1 MSCTDCKTYSM
12 ERPGIRRGVNA
23 IELTET
29 IL

>member
-1 MSCTDCKTYSM
+1 MSSTDCKTRSM

-29 IL
+29 VL

>member
-23 IELTET
+23 SKLTET